1 VRTAWSI
8 LLLVVFGTSLIG
20 PALSAD
26 GDSNLPACCRRNG
39 RHQCAMI
46 DSMGQ
51 QESPA
56 GPAIQSARMKC
67 PVFPK
72 VGPVSAYSKA
82 FGLRTSE
89 AIFASIVRHPAVQ
102 PQIEALYRV
111 SFSRASQKRGPPSLL
126 S

>member
-1 VRTAWSI
+1 VRQAWSI

-20 PALSAD
+20 PALFAD
-26 GDSNLPACCRRNG
+26 GDPNLPACCRRDG
-39 RHQCAMI
+39 KHHCAML
-46 DSMGQ
+46 DSTG

-82 FGLRTSE
+82 FGLGTSE

-111 SFSRASQKRGPPSLL
+111 SFSRASQKRGPPDLL

>member
-1 VRTAWSI
+1 MRQAWSI
-8 LLLVVFGTSLIG
+8 MLLVVFSTSLIG
-20 PALSAD
+20 PALFAD
-26 GDSNLPACCRRNG
+26 GDSNLPACCRRDG
-39 RHQCAMI
+39 RHHCAML

-51 QESPA
+51 QESSA
-56 GPAIQSARMKC
+56 GPLIQSARMKC

-82 FGLRTSE
+82 LGLKASE

-102 PQIEALYRV
+102 PQTEALYRV
-111 SFSRASQKRGPPSLL
+111 SFSRASQKRGPPALL

>member
-1 VRTAWSI
+1 VRQAWSI

-20 PALSAD
+20 PALFAAS
-26 GDSNLPACCRRNG
+26 DSNLPACCRRDG
-39 RHQCAMI
+39 KHHCAML
-46 DSMGQ
+46 DSMG

-82 FGLRTSE
+82 LGLRASE

-111 SFSRASQKRGPPSLL
+111 SFSRASQKRGPPAL